1 MFETSDLSLA
11 TTLLCYGFK
20 LVDTNKTNPK
30 RIVFIFDKT
39 GELYV
44 IDDVVKAYFAKQTS
58 VEPSYFFSQI
68 KFLKSQI
75 YAVD

>member
-20 LVDTNKTNPK
+20 LTGTNKQDPK
-30 RIVFIFDKT
+30 RIIFLFDKT
-39 GELYV
+39 GELYL
-44 IDDVVKAYFAKQTS
+44 IDDVIKAYFAKQTS

-75 YAVD
+75 YA